1 MAKARTFV
9 LCDGKKLNSYGFRVD
24 PQGIDLERFR
34 SNPVMLYRHDA
45 SYVIGRWENV
55 RLSDGKLLADAVFD
69 EQDEESAKIAGKVE
83 RGFIK
88 GCSMGIRIL
97 DMCIV
102 DNTDTATRS
111 ELHEASVCP
120 IPSDAGAIALYDENR
135 KKLTYEEVRLQFNN
149 HLKPIEMPEKKE
161 NQNVEQQL
169 EAKTK
174 ELESKDKELQAKDQ
188 EIAQLKGE
196 IAKGKSDAVK
206 SYLEAAVAAGKI
218 SESEKENFQKLAES
232 DFETVKKIID
242 EKKPKASQSLKDLAA
257 KTASESDRSN
267 WTYLEWMKKD
277 SDGLSRMKKENPSE
291 FERLKSTLK

>member
-1 MAKARTFV
+1 MGKARTFV

-24 PQGIDLERFR
+24 PQGIDLERFN

-55 RLSDGKLLADAVFD
+55 RLSDGKLLADSVFD
-69 EQDEESAKIAGKVE
+69 DQDEESAKIAGKVE

-97 DMCIV
+97 DMSIV
-102 DNTDTATRS
+102 DNIDTATRC

-149 HLKPIEMPEKKE
+149 HLKPIEMPEKTE
-161 NQNVEQQL
+161 NSNVEQQL

-174 ELESKDKELQAKDQ
+174 ELESKNKELEAKDK
-188 EIAQLKGE
+188 EIAQLK
-196 IAKGKSDAVK
+196 SDAVK
-206 SYLEAAVAAGKI
+206 TYLEAAVESGKI
-218 SESEKENFQKLAES
+218 GESEKAGFEKLAAS
-232 DFETVKKIID
+232 DFDTVKSIID
-242 EKKPKASQSLKDLAA
+242 GRAPKASQSLKDLAA
-257 KTASESDRSN
+257 TAATPSERAN

-277 SDGLSRMKKENPSE
+277 SAGLAKLKAENPSE
-291 FERLKSTLK
+291 FARLQATLK